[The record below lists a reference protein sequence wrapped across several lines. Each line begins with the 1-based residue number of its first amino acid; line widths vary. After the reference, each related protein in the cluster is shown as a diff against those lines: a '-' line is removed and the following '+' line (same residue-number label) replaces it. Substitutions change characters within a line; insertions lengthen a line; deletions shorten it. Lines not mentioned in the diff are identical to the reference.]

1 MSVELVFPI
10 IKFDNYSLILKNDE
24 LKYKIKN
31 IENKIINLETRI
43 KVKSN
48 KKQSLTLELEIL
60 NFKSRLEKEEKEK
73 QTLEQEQILITNHY
87 NNRIQENINN
97 VNNEDFK
104 EFINKYDFEPDKK
117 FKVKLKQ
124 LYDHF
129 KQYDKNNTHYKEFKS
144 MMNDLTLF
152 ETNQG
157 RTDRA
162 TFYGIKLK

>member
-1 MSVELVFPI
+1 MFPI
-10 IKFDNYSLILKNDE
+10 IKFDNYALILKNDE
-24 LKYKIKN
+24 LKNKIKN

-43 KVKSN
+43 KIKSN
-48 KKQSLTLELEIL
+48 KKHSLTLELEIL
-60 NFKSRLEKEEKEK
+60 NFKSRLEKEENEK
-73 QTLEQEQILITNHY
+73 QTLKQEQLLITNHY

-97 VNNEDFK
+97 FNNEDFK

-117 FKVKLKQ
+117 LKVTLKQ

-129 KQYDKNNTHYKEFKS
+129 KQHDKNNTHYKLFKS
-144 MMNDLTLF
+144 MMNDLKLF